1 MIDKVQ
7 IYKWWDVFKN
17 GKDLTEI
24 RILEGNRTY
33 SGYFKNIDSLI
44 HAIEPFDSNPNVQ
57 FYFTLNHIKEGC
69 YSRRCE
75 KMVSVMRDPTTS
87 DVDIDGRTHI
97 LIDLDPIRPA
107 GVSSSDEEL
116 GFAYKKAV
124 DIYNFLLSQGFNE
137 PIVCKSGN
145 GYHITIPCQIAATA
159 ESTDIIKKFLQVLSI
174 TFSDENV
181 EVDEKVFNLARI
193 CKLPGTQARKG
204 ENTSIRPWR
213 ISEIVKVPDE
223 IKPTDIAYFKKIA
236 ALYPEEEV
244 KPNRYN
250 GYSSEKFDLVEFL
263 NKHSIGYKAE
273 RVAGGT
279 KYILDHCPFNDQ
291 HKHKDAVIFQRDS
304 GAIGFICLHNS
315 CADKTWRDVRM
326 FYEPDAYSR
335 EYQATAQNYKQ
346 NYQQPTI
353 ILPQPLLQTADKG
366 KIWLRMSNVKKPKI
380 DPKDYV
386 PSGIPLIDKRGLGF
400 RRGHVTVWTGFR
412 GCGKSSL
419 LNQLIL
425 NGAQKGMKNALW
437 TGELTESMVKQ
448 WLYLQAAGKR
458 YNRRY
463 GQTDYYYT
471 PDHIAEKIDKWI
483 DKYFCLFNNKYG
495 DNFMQISEQLRQLK
509 DEDGLDSAFLDN
521 LMVLNYRE
529 LDQDKFE
536 RQGVLLQ
543 KLEDL
548 AKELEIH
555 IHLVA
560 HPNKASG
567 FLRVDN
573 ISGSGDISNKAD
585 NVMILNRVNMDFRN
599 NAPTYIGRATFNEII
614 ESGCTNC
621 IEIAKFRDKGSL
633 VGSFIKL
640 WFEFE
645 SNRLKNDIAE
655 NVNYNWDDMP
665 VESDLP
671 FAAADENETLPF

>member
-1 MIDKVQ
+1 MIDERQ

-24 RILEGNRTY
+24 RILDGNRTY
-33 SGYFKNIDSLI
+33 SGYFKNVENLI
-44 HAIEPFDSNPNVQ
+44 NAIKPFDAYPNAQ
-57 FYFTLNHIKEGC
+57 IYFTLNHIKEGC

-75 KMVSVMRDPTTS
+75 KIVSVMRDPTTS

-97 LIDLDPIRPA
+97 LIDLDPKRPA

-116 GFAYKKAV
+116 GFAYQKAV

-137 PIVCKSGN
+137 PIVGKSGN
-145 GYHITIPCQIAATA
+145 GYHITIPCKIAAND
-159 ESTDIIKKFLQVLSI
+159 ESTAVIKKFLQVLSI
-174 TFSDENV
+174 TFSDDKV

-204 ENTSIRPWR
+204 ESTQMRPWR
-213 ISEIVKVPDE
+213 ISEIIKVPDE

-315 CADKTWRDVRM
+315 CADKTWRDVRL

-335 EYQATAQNYKQ
+335 EYQAPAQNYKQ

-353 ILPQPLLQTADKG
+353 ILPQPLQQTADKG

-509 DEDGLDSAFLDN
+509 DEVGLDSAFLDN

-599 NAPTYIGRATFNEII
+599 NAPTYIGRANFNEII

-671 FAAADENETLPF
+671 FAAADESETLPF